1 MAEQELILPDDNGG
15 RALSGRSQMLPGRLN
30 GLRGFAQQPALQRA
44 LPALGTLG
52 AVGLAGL
59 GWWALQT
66 PTQMPL
72 FQGLTDADKSAVAD
86 ALKTSGIP
94 YTLDSGTGSI
104 QVSED
109 EVHKARMVLAGQG
122 LPKAAPAGDA
132 LIASLPMGSSRAVEG
147 ETLRGARQA
156 DLARTIEAIDAVKT
170 ARVHLATPEPS
181 VFVRDNSAPA
191 ASVML
196 TLQQGRTLSEAQVR
210 AIRHLVA
217 SSVPGLAP
225 EQVSVVDQSGALLS
239 AEDGG
244 ADNRNFQL
252 QLQVEER
259 YRKALVA
266 LLSPMVGADNFSVE
280 VNADIETSESQ
291 STRETYPKDDRALR
305 REEGNRATGTVTDNA
320 NAAGVPGALAN
331 QPPPAT
337 QVATTPGGTQ
347 TTPAGGNAGTG
358 AAQANETYARS
369 FDVGREI
376 SVTHNPQGRLT
387 RLTVAVALRDAK
399 GAKTRTPAELAAI
412 DGLIKGAVGFNAQRG
427 DVVALSSRPF
437 VDTVVEPVALWDKPW
452 VLALARQVGGLLAA
466 LMIFFLFGRPLIK
479 MLRARAAAKEETQ
492 KAIEAQ
498 LLEATS
504 ERASES
510 DGQGEAA
517 ADDAPAQVTL
527 EMIERAPSY
536 ETRAALVR
544 SFVAQDPERAAMV
557 VRQLM
562 QERVDG

>member
-1 MAEQELILPDDNGG
+1 MAEQELILPDDN
-15 RALSGRSQMLPGRLN
+15 SGRSLSSRSQVLPGRLE
-30 GLRGFAQQPALQRA
+30 GLRGFAQQPAFQRA

-52 AVGLAGL
+52 ALGLAAL
-59 GWWALQT
+59 GWWALQS
-66 PTQMPL
+66 PAQMPL

-86 ALKTSGIP
+86 ALKASGIP
-94 YTLDSGTGSI
+94 YTLDRSTGSI

-109 EVHKARMVLAGQG
+109 EVHKARMILAGQG

-156 DLARTIEAIDAVKT
+156 DLARTIEAIDSVKT

-181 VFVRDNSAPA
+181 VFVRDNSEPA

-196 TLQQGRTLSEAQVR
+196 TLQPGRSLSDAQVR

-217 SSVPGLAP
+217 SSVPGLSPA
-225 EQVSVVDQSGALLS
+225 QVSVVDQSGALLS

-252 QLQVEER
+252 QMQMEER

-280 VNADIETSESQ
+280 VNADIETAESQ
-291 STRETYPKDDRALR
+291 STRETYPKDDQALR
-305 REEGNRATGTVTDNA
+305 REEGNRTTGTTTDNS

-337 QVATTPGGTQ
+337 QVATTPDGTQ
-347 TTPAGGNAGTG
+347 ATPAGANGTPTSG
-358 AAQANETYARS
+358 QSNETYARS

-387 RLTVAVALRDAK
+387 RLTVAVALRDIK

-466 LMIFFLFGRPLIK
+466 LLIFFLFGRPIIK
-479 MLRARAAAKEETQ
+479 MLRARAAAKDETQ

-498 LLEATS
+498 LLDATT
-504 ERASES
+504 ERVSA
-510 DGQGEAA
+510 DGTETPAATGEA
-517 ADDAPAQVTL
+517 PAEVTL

-536 ETRAALVR
+536 EARAALVR

-562 QERVDG
+562 QERIDG

>member
-15 RALSGRSQMLPGRLN
+15 RALSGRQNILPGRLS
-30 GLRGFAQQPALQRA
+30 GVRGFIEQPAIQRA
-44 LPALGTLG
+44 MPALGTLG
-52 AVGLAGL
+52 AVSLAAL

-66 PTQMPL
+66 PAQMPL

-86 ALKTSGIP
+86 ALKASGIA
-94 YTLDSGTGSI
+94 YSLDRGTGSI

-109 EVHKARMVLAGQG
+109 EIHKARMILAGQG

-156 DLARTIEAIDAVKT
+156 DLARTIEGIDSVKS

-181 VFVRDNSAPA
+181 VFVRDQSEPA

-196 TLQQGRTLSEAQVR
+196 TLQQGRTLTESQVR

-217 SSVPGLAP
+217 SSVPGLTPA
-225 EQVSVVDQSGALLS
+225 QVSVVDQSGALLS

-252 QLQVEER
+252 QMQMEER

-266 LLSPMVGADNFSVE
+266 LLTPMVGADNFSVE
-280 VNADIETSESQ
+280 VHADIETSESQ
-291 STRETYPKDDRALR
+291 STRETYPKDDQALR
-305 REEGNRATGTVTDNA
+305 REEGNRSTGTTVDNA
-320 NAAGVPGALAN
+320 NAAGIPGALAN

-337 QVATTPGGTQ
+337 QVATTPGGAQ
-347 TTPAGGNAGTG
+347 ATPAGAAGTG
-358 AAQANETYARS
+358 APQSNETYARS

-437 VDTVVEPVALWDKPW
+437 AETTIEPVPIWDKPW
-452 VLALARQVGGLLAA
+452 AIALARQVGGLLLA
-466 LMIFFLFGRPLIK
+466 LLIFFLFGRPIIK
-479 MLRARAAAKEETQ
+479 MLRARATAKDEARKALETQ
-492 KAIEAQ
+492 LMDATADKGAEASDEG
-498 LLEATS
+498 EATNEQS
-504 ERASES
+504 AE
-510 DGQGEAA
+510 
-517 ADDAPAQVTL
+517 VTL
-527 EMIERAPSY
+527 EMIEKAPSY